1 MSYPGGIAQSSASWR
16 AFELRG
22 RGAGRPAL
30 LQSGEW
36 LRALLAGLPHG
47 LRHQHR
53 RDSIMAKGKSGGSY
67 RGAISGRYVT
77 AKHGKASPRTTLK
90 EAAGGGSTGSHR
102 SAVSGRFV
110 SERYAKTHP
119 KTTVKES

>member
-1 MSYPGGIAQSSASWR
+1 
-16 AFELRG
+16 
-22 RGAGRPAL
+22 
-30 LQSGEW
+30 
-36 LRALLAGLPHG
+36 
-47 LRHQHR
+47 
-53 RDSIMAKGKSGGSY
+53 MAKGKSGGSY
-67 RGAISGRYVT
+67 RSAISGRYVT
-77 AKHGKASPRTTLK
+77 AKHGKASPRTTVK